1 MAEKWLKGHKLTKS
15 ENLQRFAWKI
25 FMYCDKIILGNKY
38 KHISSLIMFISNHN
52 KV

>member
-1 MAEKWLKGHKLTKS
+1 MAEKWLKGHKLTNFK
-15 ENLQRFAWKI
+15 NLQRFAQKI
-25 FMYCDKIILGNKY
+25 FMYCDKIILNKY